1 MHKFLI
7 MTNFQTIIRTWY
19 QKNGRHLPWRETSD
33 PYKIW
38 ISEII
43 LQQTQVK
50 QGLNYYQRFIRK
62 FPDVQAL
69 ANASENQV
77 MQQWQGLGYYSRARN
92 LHLAAKTIV
101 TEYNG
106 LFPQTYKKILKLKG
120 IGTYTAAA
128 IASIAFGEPR
138 PVVDGNVYRVLSR
151 LFMADIPIDRTEG
164 KKYFEKKASELLDQ
178 KSPGTHNQAMMEL
191 GALICRPASPICR
204 ECPVSAFCKAAA
216 HGKQTLFPVRSKKIS
231 RKKRWLHF
239 LIISQ
244 NGQTVVQKRTENDIW
259 KGLYQFP
266 LIETKKYSSSDTIR
280 KRLKKTLPDGIRI
293 EKTHQEKHLLT
304 HQELNATFYNLVCPK
319 NVEIP
324 QTFNQLENELIKNE
338 NILGLPFPQLIQK
351 NLLKL
356 IKP

>member
-7 MTNFQTIIRTWY
+7 MTNFPSIIRKWY
-19 QKNGRHLPWRETSD
+19 QKNGRHLPWRETND

-50 QGLNYYQRFIRK
+50 QGLNYYQHFISK
-62 FPDVQAL
+62 FPDAQAL
-69 ANASENQV
+69 ANASENQLL
-77 MQQWQGLGYYSRARN
+77 QQWQGLGYYSRARN

-101 TEYNG
+101 TEHNG

-120 IGTYTAAA
+120 IGPYTAAA

-138 PVVDGNVYRVLSR
+138 PVVDGNVFRVLSR
-151 LFMADIPIDRTEG
+151 LFMAGIPIDRTEG
-164 KKYFEKKASELLDQ
+164 KKYFEKRAWELLDHNN
-178 KSPGTHNQAMMEL
+178 PGTHNQAMMEL
-191 GALICRPASPICR
+191 GALICRPASPLCL
-204 ECPVSAFCKAAA
+204 ECPVLVFCKAAA
-216 HGKQTLFPVRSKKIS
+216 QEKQTLFPVRSKKIS

-244 NGQTVVQKRTENDIW
+244 NGQTVVQKRIENDIW

-280 KRLKKTLPDGIRI
+280 KKLGKALSDGIII
-293 EKTHQEKHLLT
+293 EKTHQEKYLLT
-304 HQELNATFYNLVCPK
+304 HQELDASFYNIVWPR
-319 NVEIP
+319 NVVIP
-324 QTFNQLENELIKNE
+324 QTFNQLKNEWIKNE
-338 NILGLPFPQLIQK
+338 NIQGLPFPQLIQK
-351 NLLKL
+351 NLSKL